1 MVRRA
6 GEGGGGARDDDAGT
20 CSGSDGGEEVYDPG
34 LDGTK
39 MEEGAGSISVDTGT
53 GGGGSEDGSDG
64 GEGRV
69 VIGVI
74 GIIGG
79 EMASVSTM

>member
-1 MVRRA
+1 MV
-6 GEGGGGARDDDAGT
+6 D
-20 CSGSDGGEEVYDPG
+20 DPG
-34 LDGTK
+34 RDGTK
-39 MEEGAGSISVDTGT
+39 VEVGAGSISVDTGA
-53 GGGGSEDGSDG
+53 GGGGSDGGSDG

>member
-1 MVRRA
+1 MV
-6 GEGGGGARDDDAGT
+6 D
-20 CSGSDGGEEVYDPG
+20 DPG
-34 LDGTK
+34 RDGTK
-39 MEEGAGSISVDTGT
+39 MEAGAGSIFGDTGA
-53 GGGGSEDGSDG
+53 GGGDSDGGSDG

-79 EMASVSTM
+79 EMASVSTMWWGTRRI

>member
-1 MVRRA
+1 MGA
-6 GEGGGGARDDDAGT
+6 GAGNVCEGDGGG
-20 CSGSDGGEEVYDPG
+20 
-34 LDGTK
+34 
-39 MEEGAGSISVDTGT
+39 
-53 GGGGSEDGSDG
+53 GSDG

-69 VIGVI
+69 SIGLI

>member
-1 MVRRA
+1 MV
-6 GEGGGGARDDDAGT
+6 D
-20 CSGSDGGEEVYDPG
+20 DPG
-34 LDGTK
+34 RDGTK
-39 MEEGAGSISVDTGT
+39 MEAGAGIIFVGT
-53 GGGGSEDGSDG
+53 GAGEGDSDGGSDG